1 MGDERTTILWVL
13 KVLKEHSDENHILQM
28 SEIISI
34 IEDEGGTVLDRRTIT
49 AAVKALI
56 DFGYD
61 ISVYS
66 ENKKGYYLRD
76 RDFEISEIILMM
88 DAIYSY
94 RGIPANQTTD
104 IIEKLQK
111 GLSKYQRKNY
121 RNLISVKPSFKT
133 QTNKFFTILNN
144 LTKQLI
150 HKSK

>member
-1 MGDERTTILWVL
+1 ML
-13 KVLKEHSDENHILQM
+13 
-28 SEIISI
+28 
-34 IEDEGGTVLDRRTIT
+34 
-49 AAVKALI
+49 
-56 DFGYD
+56 
-61 ISVYS
+61 
-66 ENKKGYYLRD
+66 D

-133 QTNKFFTILNN
+133 QTNKFFTILNS

-150 HKSK
+150 NKSK